1 LSWPE
6 RALDHI
12 GETMHHPRPA
22 GLELLPDPVRSV
34 VSLALEQSERVTWT
48 AVAVGC
54 TLVLTDRRLL
64 LVRDGTQFRPRS
76 GLQTWALD
84 RSLTIRLT
92 PNRERLRLMIE
103 CCGKA
108 VSVFVAA
115 VQTRAVVRLVAEA
128 RHQIYAEDAPPDSS

>member
-1 LSWPE
+1 MP
-6 RALDHI
+6 
-12 GETMHHPRPA
+12 HPRPA

-34 VSLALEQSERVTWT
+34 VSPALEHSEQVTWT

-64 LVRDGTQFRPRS
+64 LVRDGTQHRPRS

-92 PNRERLRLMIE
+92 PNRQRLRLMIE
-103 CCGKA
+103 FGGHA

-128 RHQIYAEDAPPDSS
+128 RHQIYAEDAPLDPS